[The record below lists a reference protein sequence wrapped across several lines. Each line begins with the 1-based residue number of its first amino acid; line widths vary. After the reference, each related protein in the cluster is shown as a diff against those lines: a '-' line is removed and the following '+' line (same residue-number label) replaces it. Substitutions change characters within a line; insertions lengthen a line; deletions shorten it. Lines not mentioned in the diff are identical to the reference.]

1 MDWTTRVRPMA
12 KLSVATKTQGVISMR
27 ATFSARYE
35 QRTDAQLIQAF
46 YLGEEN
52 ALSLL
57 ADRLWRPLTQFALSR
72 LPSTEVG
79 RYQLAEDLVQE
90 TIIKVAQT
98 KHRSKARWQ
107 NGKSS
112 VFTWMGAILK
122 NIIHSHLRTKKNRI
136 RVTSDLISS
145 TESEADYSVE
155 QNIVDYRFS
164 QKTEYCEEDNWLR
177 ALSQLP
183 EELNQ
188 CVKMQ
193 LEGKSHREIASE
205 LGLSRSTVTYRIKN
219 ATHRLRGM
227 LAA

>member
-1 MDWTTRVRPMA
+1 
-12 KLSVATKTQGVISMR
+12 MR

-35 QRTDAQLIQAF
+35 QRTDAGLLESF
-46 YLGEEN
+46 YFGEEN

-72 LPSTEVG
+72 LPSKEVG

-98 KHRSKARWQ
+98 KHRPQTRWQ

-136 RVTSDLISS
+136 RVTSDLTSS
-145 TESEADYSVE
+145 SESEADHSIE
-155 QNIVDYRFS
+155 QNIVDHRFP
-164 QKTEYCEEDNWLR
+164 QKTQFFEEVNWLR

-188 CVKMQ
+188 CVKLQ

-219 ATHRLRGM
+219 ATHRLRGI